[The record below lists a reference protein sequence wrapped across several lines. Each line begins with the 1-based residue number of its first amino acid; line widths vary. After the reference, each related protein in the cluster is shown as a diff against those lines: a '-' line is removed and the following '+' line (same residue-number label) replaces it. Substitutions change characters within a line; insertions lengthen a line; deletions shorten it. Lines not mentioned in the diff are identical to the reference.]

1 MRPLTPHPPSEASGH
16 RGGSAAGMAP
26 RVYQRARTP
35 RRDPAPSRLSFK
47 LQRLWLTPAVRAF
60 TRIGVPVF
68 VVVLGLG
75 LWLGD
80 QGRRADLVAKVQD
93 VKEAIEHRPEF
104 MVKILKI
111 EGASPEVAHA
121 VRAMMPAGLPASS
134 FDIDLD
140 AYRDTIRR
148 LDAVADVSLVIRAG
162 GILEADVTERVPAIL
177 WRKPTGL
184 EMLDNSGHRVATLLT
199 REARPDLPVIA
210 GEGADKAVPEAL
222 QIMADAGPLLPRL
235 RGLERMGAR
244 RWDMVLDNDQRI
256 MLPEKDPVA
265 ALDRILAL
273 NTAEDLL
280 ARDFTVIDFRNK
292 DRPTIRL
299 SDTALAEFRRVQ
311 SDILK
316 ARATQ

>member
-1 MRPLTPHPPSEASGH
+1 MRPLNGQPPREASGY
-16 RGGSAAGMAP
+16 RQGPAGMAP
-26 RVYQRARTP
+26 RVYQRSKRPA

-80 QGRRADLVAKVQD
+80 QGRRAELVAKVED
-93 VKEAIEHRPEF
+93 VKQAIEHRPEF
-104 MVKILKI
+104 MVKILKV

-121 VRAMMPAGLPASS
+121 VRAMLPVTMPASS

-148 LDAVADVSLVIRAG
+148 LDAVADVSLVIRPG
-162 GILEADVTERVPAIL
+162 GVLEADLTERVPAIL
-177 WRKPTGL
+177 WRKPGGL
-184 EMLDNSGHRVATLLT
+184 EMLDATGHRVATLLN

-210 GEGADKAVPEAL
+210 GFGADKAVPEAL
-222 QIMADAGPLLPRL
+222 QILADAGPLLPRL
-235 RGLERMGAR
+235 RGLERMGER
-244 RWDMVLDNDQRI
+244 RWDLVLDHDQRI
-256 MLPEKDPVA
+256 MLPEKAPVA

-299 SDTALAEFRRVQ
+299 SQDALAEFRRVQ